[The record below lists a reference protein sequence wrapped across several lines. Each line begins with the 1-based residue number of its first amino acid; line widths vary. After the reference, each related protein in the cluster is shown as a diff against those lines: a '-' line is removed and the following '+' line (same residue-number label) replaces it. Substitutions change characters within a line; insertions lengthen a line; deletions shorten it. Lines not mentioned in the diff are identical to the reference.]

1 MVYYLRTFTLNIYI
15 LIHPIPQLDR
25 QKWWTKS
32 ENTTS
37 EASKSIDVEITAYGV
52 LALVQANRLG
62 EIFPYFKWLLAQ
74 RNDRGGFV
82 GTQDTVVGLEAL
94 ATYGRFLSSKN
105 NNLRLQI
112 KSNTTE
118 DKFMN
123 VNKENSLLLQT
134 VVLPTDTKSVRVSA
148 VGHGFALF
156 QLSYRYNLNGNDS
169 RSTFTLTPKVLKT
182 TAGRLN
188 VVVCARFVSEKEI
201 VGMNS

>member
-1 MVYYLRTFTLNIYI
+1 M
-15 LIHPIPQLDR
+15 
-25 QKWWTKS
+25 
-32 ENTTS
+32 TS

-52 LALVQANRLG
+52 LALVQANRAS

-94 ATYGRFLSSKN
+94 ATYGRYFSSKN
-105 NNLRLQI
+105 IDLQLQI
-112 KSNTTE
+112 KSNTTA
-118 DKFMN
+118 DQFIN
-123 VNKENSLLLQT
+123 VNSENSLLLQT
-134 VVLPTDTKSVRVSA
+134 VDLPTDTKSVSVSA

-169 RSTFTLTPKVLKT
+169 RSTFTLTPEVRET

-188 VVVCARFVSEKEI
+188 VVVCARFVPEKKI